1 MLTHPQTMANGCA
14 TLALLNIL
22 MNKPTVTLGPDLVA
36 FKATTAALAPP
47 IRGWLLEE
55 NPTLRQKHNAY
66 ARRLEHLNADL
77 FVSNEYEDCGGQP
90 DGDVNGSKKKA
101 PHSRKRTRKPAAS
114 GTARKR
120 RRVADDEACHYKA
133 FLFSAGHVWV
143 LDGLEDRPVCL
154 GPANPET
161 WQHVA
166 LAAIRDKT
174 SAAGADGD
182 MRVNVLAVCQ
192 APLAT
197 LRAELRANVRALAAA
212 RAALAP
218 EARPEKREGRL
229 YLDDDDD
236 EEATATEEAET
247 GVDGKSYRLD
257 DAALAPFGLSLAQL
271 RADEKQAPAVAVPNG
286 PGAPDGENGDEQDT
300 KRAAISALELEQAR
314 IQSEY
319 RQEAGQ
325 VAHEEAR
332 CSGRRGD
339 YGPVVHRWVKKLAER
354 GELQALLD

>member
-1 MLTHPQTMANGCA
+1 MANGCA

-22 MNKPTVTLGPDLVA
+22 MNKPSVTLGSDLIA

-66 ARRLEHLNADL
+66 ARCLEHLNADL
-77 FVSNEYEDCGGQP
+77 FVSNEFEDCGGQP
-90 DGDVNGSKKKA
+90 DGDANGSKKKT
-101 PHSRKRTRKPAAS
+101 PNSRKRTRKPAAGS
-114 GTARKR
+114 SSSAARKH
-120 RRVADDEACHYKA
+120 RRVADDDACHYKA

-143 LDGLEDRPVCL
+143 LDGLEDRPICL
-154 GPANPET
+154 GPATPET
-161 WQHVA
+161 WRHVA

-218 EARPEKREGRL
+218 EARPERREGRL
-229 YLDDDDD
+229 YLDEEEE
-236 EEATATEEAET
+236 EEA

-257 DAALAPFGLSLAQL
+257 DAALVPFGLSLAQL
-271 RADEKQAPAVAVPNG
+271 RADEKQAPTAATNG
-286 PGAPDGENGDEQDT
+286 SDARDGEKSGNDDDKK
-300 KRAAISALELEQAR
+300 KRAAIAALEQEQAR

-325 VAHEEAR
+325 EAHEEAR

-354 GELQALLD
+354 GELQALLG